1 MYKNFQVTSIEL
13 GCRGDFAIMG
23 EHPDLKLKQND
34 FNKDEVGA
42 DVACKILEISTAS
55 KQMEGGDEEKSV
67 TDNLVTES
75 TNGDQSELGYAE
87 QQLVGEV
94 EQQLVGDVEE
104 AEVVCDQ
111 LTRAGTADGDSEEPE
126 VDNRLSKCNKGDDE
140 DEPMVG
146 NRLTKSAKLDEEEE
160 PVVGN
165 RLTKSASW
173 FNSLSRRASRK
184 TPLKKRSFP
193 GFRSQVQ
200 FVLGKNTIVSSST

>member
-1 MYKNFQVTSIEL
+1 
-13 GCRGDFAIMG
+13 MG

-55 KQMEGGDEEKSV
+55 KQMEGGDEEKRV

-75 TNGDQSELGYAE
+75 TNGDQSELGD
-87 QQLVGEV
+87 V

-104 AEVVCDQ
+104 EEVVCDQ
-111 LTRAGTADGDSEEPE
+111 LTRAERADGDSEEPE
-126 VDNRLSKCNKGDDE
+126 VDNRLSKCTKGDNE
-140 DEPMVG
+140 DEPMVA

-200 FVLGKNTIVSSST
+200 FEGRVP

>member
-1 MYKNFQVTSIEL
+1 MHTSLKTQLYKNFQVTSIEL
-13 GCRGDFAIMG
+13 GGRGGFAIMG

-42 DVACKILEISTAS
+42 DVACKISETSTAPE
-55 KQMEGGDEEKSV
+55 QMERGDEEKSV
-67 TDNLVTES
+67 TDNLVTKS
-75 TNGDQSELGYAE
+75 TNGDQSELGD
-87 QQLVGEV
+87 V

-104 AEVVCDQ
+104 EEVVCDQ
-111 LTRAGTADGDSEEPE
+111 LTRAGRADGDSEEPE
-126 VDNRLSKCNKGDDE
+126 VDNRLSKCTKGDD
-140 DEPMVG
+140 
-146 NRLTKSAKLDEEEE
+146 EEE

-200 FVLGKNTIVSSST
+200 FVQGQNNIVPSGT

>member
-13 GCRGDFAIMG
+13 GGRGDFAIMG

-75 TNGDQSELGYAE
+75 TNGDQSELGD
-87 QQLVGEV
+87 V

-104 AEVVCDQ
+104 EEVVCDQ
-111 LTRAGTADGDSEEPE
+111 LTRADRADGDSKEAE
-126 VDNRLSKCNKGDDE
+126 VDNRLSKCTKGDAE
-140 DEPMVG
+140 DELVVG
-146 NRLTKSAKLDEEEE
+146 NRLTKSSKVEEEEEE

-200 FVLGKNTIVSSST
+200 FVQGQNTIVSSGT

>member
-1 MYKNFQVTSIEL
+1 
-13 GCRGDFAIMG
+13 MG
-23 EHPDLKLKQND
+23 EHPDLKLNQNY

-42 DVACKILEISTAS
+42 DVACKISETSEL
-55 KQMEGGDEEKSV
+55 MEGGDEEKSV
-67 TDNLVTES
+67 TDNLVTKS
-75 TNGDQSELGYAE
+75 TNGDQSELGD
-87 QQLVGEV
+87 V

-104 AEVVCDQ
+104 AEVVRDQ
-111 LTRAGTADGDSEEPE
+111 LSRAGRADGDSEEPE
-126 VDNRLSKCNKGDDE
+126 VDNQFSKCTKGDYE
-140 DEPMVG
+140 DEPVVD
-146 NRLTKSAKLDEEEE
+146 NRLTKSAKVDEEEEE

-200 FVLGKNTIVSSST
+200 FVLGKNTVVSSST

>member
-1 MYKNFQVTSIEL
+1 MTQLYKNFQVTSLEP
-13 GCRGDFAIMG
+13 GDGGIAIMG

-34 FNKDEVGA
+34 FNEDEVGA
-42 DVACKILEISTAS
+42 DVACNIWETSTAS

-67 TDNLVTES
+67 TDNLVTKS
-75 TNGDQSELGYAE
+75 TNGDQSELGD
-87 QQLVGEV
+87 V

-104 AEVVCDQ
+104 EEVVRDQ
-111 LTRAGTADGDSEEPE
+111 LTRASGGDGDSEEPE
-126 VDNRLSKCNKGDDE
+126 VDNRLSKCTKGDNE
-140 DEPMVG
+140 DELVVG

-193 GFRSQVQ
+193 GFRPQVQ
-200 FVLGKNTIVSSST
+200 FV

>member
-1 MYKNFQVTSIEL
+1 MTQLYKNFQVTSIEL
-13 GCRGDFAIMG
+13 GGRGGFAIMG

-34 FNKDEVGA
+34 FNEDEVGA
-42 DVACKILEISTAS
+42 DVACKISETSTLPE
-55 KQMEGGDEEKSV
+55 QMEMGDEEKSV
-67 TDNLVTES
+67 TDNLVTKS
-75 TNGDQSELGYAE
+75 TNGDQSELGD
-87 QQLVGEV
+87 V

-104 AEVVCDQ
+104 EEVVRDQ
-111 LTRAGTADGDSEEPE
+111 LTRASGGDGDSEEPE
-126 VDNRLSKCNKGDDE
+126 VDNRLSKCTKGDNE
-140 DEPMVG
+140 DELVVG

-193 GFRSQVQ
+193 GFRYQVQ
-200 FVLGKNTIVSSST
+200 FVQGQNNIVPSGT

>member
-1 MYKNFQVTSIEL
+1 
-13 GCRGDFAIMG
+13 MG

-34 FNKDEVGA
+34 FNEDEVGA

-75 TNGDQSELGYAE
+75 TNGDQSELGD
-87 QQLVGEV
+87 V

-104 AEVVCDQ
+104 EEVVCDQ
-111 LTRAGTADGDSEEPE
+111 LTRAGRSDGDSEEPE
-126 VDNRLSKCNKGDDE
+126 VDNRLSKCTKGDD
-140 DEPMVG
+140 
-146 NRLTKSAKLDEEEE
+146 EEE

-200 FVLGKNTIVSSST
+200 FVQGQSTIVSSST

>member
-1 MYKNFQVTSIEL
+1 
-13 GCRGDFAIMG
+13 MG

-34 FNKDEVGA
+34 FNEDEVGA
-42 DVACKILEISTAS
+42 DVACKISETSALPEE
-55 KQMEGGDEEKSV
+55 MEGGGEEKSV
-67 TDNLVTES
+67 TKS
-75 TNGDQSELGYAE
+75 TNGDQSELGD
-87 QQLVGEV
+87 V
-94 EQQLVGDVEE
+94 EQQLVGDMEE

-111 LTRAGTADGDSEEPE
+111 LTTAGRADGDSEEPE
-126 VDNRLSKCNKGDDE
+126 VDNRLSKCTKGDD
-140 DEPMVG
+140 
-146 NRLTKSAKLDEEEE
+146 EEE

-200 FVLGKNTIVSSST
+200 FVQGKNTIVSIST